1 MASPRGSL
9 LSIVG
14 AFLAMGAAA
23 QSPSGPDL
31 PPPPSGPGGGISP
44 FVTLPPAPS
53 KASPLDKL
61 TPVTDALLNNPPPGD
76 WLTWRRTYDDL
87 GFSPLKEIDRGKAAN
102 LRVAWTWS
110 LPAGANEMTPLVH
123 DGVMFVFGFGDRVEA
138 LNAATGDL
146 LWHYARKLPEDARP
160 AVKRNVAL
168 YGDKLFVGTSDAHMV
183 ALDIKTGRVVWDHAV
198 ADLKAGYGISGGPL
212 VAKGKVMQGVAG
224 RAAGGNFI
232 VGLDANTGEE
242 AWRFYTIARPGE
254 PGGESWNGLPLDKRN
269 GGSVWTAGSYDPELN
284 LAYFGVGQTYD
295 TGPLVHPAAQSGLT
309 RDALYTDCTLAF
321 NPDTGKLVWY
331 FQHVPNDQW
340 DLDWAFER
348 QLIPLQ
354 INGVTTKLAITSGKM
369 ALYDALDAATGKY
382 EFSIDLGLQNIVTAV
397 DPKTGAKTIN
407 PKTLPGDGETKLV
420 CPHAGGAKNWTPA
433 SYNPSTQ
440 ILYVPL
446 VESCMDMIPVKAG
459 ERASLSSGVRWAV
472 RPRLDSDGQYGRVMA
487 INLATRKVVW
497 TQRQRAPITTGVLAT
512 AGGLVFEGSI
522 DRLFQA
528 RDASTGTV
536 LWQQRLNDV
545 PNSAPISYAVNGK
558 QYVAI
563 AVGNGGAIPAT
574 WQPLVPDI
582 QNPPDRGGSAVW
594 VFELPG
600 SR

>member
-1 MASPRGSL
+1 MTTPRGSVVFVLGVL
-9 LSIVG
+9 LTTG
-14 AFLAMGAAA
+14 LAA
-23 QSPSGPDL
+23 QTARGPDL
-31 PPPPSGPGGGISP
+31 PPPPPGPGGGVSP
-44 FVTLPPAPS
+44 FVTLPPAPG
-53 KASPLDKL
+53 KANPLDKL
-61 TPVTDALLNNPPPGD
+61 TPVSDALLINPPPGD
-76 WLTWRRTYDDL
+76 WLTWRRTYDDV
-87 GFSPLKEIDRGKAAN
+87 GFSPLKDIDRGNAAN

-110 LPAGANEMTPLVH
+110 LPAGANEGTPLVH

-160 AVKRNVAL
+160 AVKRNLAL
-168 YGDKLFVGTSDAHMV
+168 YGDKLYVATSDSHMV
-183 ALDIKTGRVVWDHAV
+183 TLDIKTGRVVWDHAV
-198 ADLKAGYGISGGPL
+198 ADFKAGYRLSGGPL

-224 RAAGGNFI
+224 QAAGGNFI

-254 PGGESWNGLPLDKRN
+254 PGGDSWNGLPLEKRN

-295 TGPLVHPAAQSGLT
+295 TGPLVHPSDKPGVT

-433 SYNPSTQ
+433 SYNPGTQ

-446 VESCMDMIPVKAG
+446 VESCMDMIPVKTG

-497 TQRQRAPITTGVLAT
+497 TERQRAPITTGVLDT

-522 DRLFQA
+522 DRTFRA
-528 RDASTGTV
+528 RDGSNGKV

-545 PNSAPISYAVNGK
+545 PNSAPISYTAAGK

-563 AVGNGGAIPAT
+563 TVGNGGAIPAT

-600 SR
+600 SK

>member
-1 MASPRGSL
+1 MTTLHGTALFVLGVL
-9 LSIVG
+9 
-14 AFLAMGAAA
+14 AAMGLAG
-23 QSPSGPDL
+23 QSSSGPDL

-44 FVTLPPAPS
+44 FVTLPPAPN
-53 KASPLDKL
+53 KPSPLNKL
-61 TPVTDALLNNPPPGD
+61 TPVTETLLNNPPAGD
-76 WLTWRRTYDDL
+76 WLTWRRTYDDA
-87 GFSPLKEIDRGKAAN
+87 GFSPLKTIDRGNVGN

-110 LPAGANEMTPLVH
+110 LPSGANEMTPLVH
-123 DGVMFVFGFGDRVEA
+123 DGVLFVFGFGDRVEA

-146 LWHYARKLPEDARP
+146 LWHYARKLPEDAP
-160 AVKRNVAL
+160 AAVKRNVAL
-168 YGDKLFVGTSDAHMV
+168 YGDKLFVATSDAHMV
-183 ALDIKTGRVVWDHAV
+183 ALDIKTGRPLWDHAV
-198 ADLKAGYGISGGPL
+198 ADYKAGYRLSGGPL
-212 VAKGKVMQGVAG
+212 VAKGKVMQGATG

-254 PGGESWNGLPLDKRN
+254 PGGESWNGLPLEKRN

-295 TGPLVHPAAQSGLT
+295 TGPLVHPVDQPGVT
-309 RDALYTDCTLAF
+309 RDALFTDCTLAL

-348 QLIPLQ
+348 QLIPLPV
-354 INGVTTKLAITSGKM
+354 NGTTRKLAITSGKM

-382 EFSIDLGLQNIVTAV
+382 AFSIDLGLQNIVTAV

-420 CPHAGGAKNWTPA
+420 CPHAGGAKNWLPA
-433 SYNPSTQ
+433 SYNPGTQ

-446 VESCMDMIPVKAG
+446 VESCMDMIPVKTG

-497 TQRQRAPITTGVLAT
+497 TERQRAPVTTGVLDT
-512 AGGLVFEGSI
+512 AGGVIFEGSI
-522 DRLFQA
+522 DRVFRA
-528 RDASTGTV
+528 RDDSSGKV

-545 PNSAPISYAVNGK
+545 PNSAPISYTVNGK

-563 AVGNGGAIPAT
+563 TVGNGGAVPAT
-574 WQPLVPDI
+574 WQPLVPEI

-594 VFELPG
+594 VFEL
-600 SR
+600 